1 MSQKPSRPLSPHLT
15 VYRWGP
21 HMAASIVHRATG
33 FILATAGVL
42 TLLWWLYSIAS
53 GPESYKVFQSFVVGS
68 ADTATTYSII
78 SNWFFRLLGIVLLLS
93 FFQHLFSGFRH
104 LLMDMG
110 AGFDLATSRN
120 SAWFVFI
127 GSITATAVVVLAL
140 FARNLGI

>member
-1 MSQKPSRPLSPHLT
+1 MSQKSNRPLSPHLT

-53 GPESYKVFQSFVVGS
+53 GAEAYAVFQRFVLGS
-68 ADTATTYSII
+68 AEGATTYSVI
-78 SNWFFRLLGIVLLLS
+78 SNWFFRVLGIVLLLS
-93 FFQHLFSGFRH
+93 FFQHLFSGLRH
-104 LLMDMG
+104 LIMDMG
-110 AGFDLATSRN
+110 AGFDLSTSRN

-127 GSITATAVVVLAL
+127 GSIFATVAVILAL
-140 FARNLGI
+140 FARQLGI